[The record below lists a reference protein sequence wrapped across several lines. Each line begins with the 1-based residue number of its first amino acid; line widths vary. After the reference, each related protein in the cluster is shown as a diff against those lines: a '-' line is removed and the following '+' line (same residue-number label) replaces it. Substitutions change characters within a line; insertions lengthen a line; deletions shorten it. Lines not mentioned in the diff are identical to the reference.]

1 MNKDFLVLYTPFPI
15 WEKYMGNNN
24 VDICAPYKNMG
35 IITRILKKVLKSL
48 GILDNK
54 LIAIFLGN
62 WKKKLNTYKCVIIFA
77 YNHDYS
83 YGVIKYVCKKMT
95 HGKVIVW
102 YWNPVIAAKNSIL
115 PSVLWK
121 MGCQLWSFDK
131 ADCER
136 WNMQYNTAFYLK
148 ELVPEKIGRKEYDV
162 LFCGQNKGRGALL
175 NTLYEKFIS
184 LNMNVLFYVVDET
197 LPKSQRLPYLEYEIY
212 LDYVSKSNILL
223 DIAQPGQ
230 SGYTLRVMEA
240 FFFGK
245 KLITNQKSVKEADF
259 YDPNN
264 IFIID
269 MDSWDELDAFLQKDI
284 VPLSSSIVEKYTY
297 QSWLRRFGK

>member
-1 MNKDFLVLYTPFPI
+1 
-15 WEKYMGNNN
+15 
-24 VDICAPYKNMG
+24 
-35 IITRILKKVLKSL
+35 
-48 GILDNK
+48 
-54 LIAIFLGN
+54 
-62 WKKKLNTYKCVIIFA
+62 
-77 YNHDYS
+77 
-83 YGVIKYVCKKMT
+83 
-95 HGKVIVW
+95 
-102 YWNPVIAAKNSIL
+102 
-115 PSVLWK
+115 
-121 MGCQLWSFDK
+121 
-131 ADCER
+131 
-136 WNMQYNTAFYLK
+136 
-148 ELVPEKIGRKEYDV
+148 
-162 LFCGQNKGRGALL
+162 
-175 NTLYEKFIS
+175 
-184 LNMNVLFYVVDET
+184 MNVLFYVVDET